1 MKGKGKS
8 SNKEKIFSIIIS
20 FAVILTLGY
29 GIYSVINTTNKS
41 DKNQNN
47 IVNLNETDDGDVAIR
62 TEDAKLPGDTG
73 TVSYDDS
80 DQVANAEVAPKE
92 STIQPTQ
99 APTEAPTD
107 ATVDVAAGAKSD
119 PLANYSFGEDST
131 LLWPVTGDV
140 ILKYSMDSTIFFKTL
155 GVYKCNPAIS
165 IAAETGTNVGVA
177 ADGVVQSVDVSEETG
192 TTVTVGLGDGYT
204 ATYGLLDEV
213 VVKAGDPVTA
223 GQLLGKVANPTAY
236 YTQEGPNVYFKL
248 TKDEA
253 PVDPMPFFE
262 E

>member
-8 SNKEKIFSIIIS
+8 SNKEKIFSVIIS

-29 GIYSVINTTNKS
+29 GIYSVVNTTNHS
-41 DKNQNN
+41 EKNKNN
-47 IVNLNETDDGDVAIR
+47 IVNLNETNDGDVAIR
-62 TEDAKLPGDTG
+62 TEDAHLPGDTG
-73 TVSYDDS
+73 IESDDDS
-80 DQVANAEVAPKE
+80 DQAANAEVATK
-92 STIQPTQ
+92 SIQPTE

-107 ATVDVAAGAKSD
+107 STVDVAAGAKSD
-119 PLANYSFGEDST
+119 PLADYSFNEEST

-140 ILKYSMDSTIFFKTL
+140 ILKYSMDSTIYFKTL

-165 IAAETGTNVGVA
+165 IAAEVGTNVGVA

-204 ATYGLLDEV
+204 ASYGLLDEV
-213 VVKAGDPVTA
+213 VVKAGDKVTA

-248 TKDEA
+248 TKDDV